1 MNYAIK
7 PESINNAR
15 IYATRLAIQG
25 SVEISPV
32 AYFLRE
38 GVYESYESNWM
49 IGFVVFKFVVSLDL
63 HDDDDEHTYPENG
76 VVLSRPIVPY
86 ICTQTP
92 NVHVTVQ
99 KTVAISTTT

>member
-7 PESINNAR
+7 PENINNAR

-49 IGFVVFKFVVSLDL
+49 IGFVVFKFVVSLDV
-63 HDDDDEHTYPENG
+63 HDDDDEHTH
-76 VVLSRPIVPY
+76 PIVPY